1 VIPQNGYQIQVLTRG
16 VWVALGGAAGMVGG
30 FIAVRVMLPH
40 VPVFRG
46 LVMEAPDNENIS
58 EAEKLGDYS
67 FLIGQSGTTTTPLR
81 PSGKARFG
89 DQIVQVISDGAAI
102 PVGGSVRV
110 TEVHATKVVVEPVE
124 SI

>member
-1 VIPQNGYQIQVLTRG
+1 QNGYQIQVLTRG
-16 VWVALGGAAGMVGG
+16 VWVALGGAAGMIGG
-30 FIAVRVMLPH
+30 FIAVRLMLPH

-46 LVMEAPDNENIS
+46 LVMEAPDNETVS

-81 PSGKARFG
+81 PAGKARFG
-89 DQIVQVISDGAAI
+89 DQVVQVISEGAAV

-124 SI
+124 ST